1 MFASALEVVGYLG
14 ALFSVA
20 TYAMR
25 TMVSLRILAIC
36 SNIFSA
42 AYGFMMDI
50 YPMLILH
57 VIVLPLNVWRLHE
70 MRDLV
75 RKVKKSASE
84 GFDMKWLKPFMTS
97 EKVFKEHVVF
107 HKGDTADAM
116 YLIVSG
122 KFVLAESGIQLTD
135 GALVGEF
142 GLFSPDN
149 ARTQTLVCKHDG
161 TLLKITYEHFREL
174 YFQNPEFG
182 YYFLQ
187 LTTRRLFE
195 NIHKLEKNAS
205 GQVVK
210 AVEGEIA

>member
-1 MFASALEVVGYLG
+1 MPMPILEIVGYLG
-14 ALFSVA
+14 SLFSIA

-25 TMVSLRILAIC
+25 TMVALRVLAIF

-42 AYGFMMDI
+42 AYGFFMDV

-57 VIVLPLNVWRLHE
+57 VIVLPLNIWRLHE
-70 MRDLV
+70 MRELV
-75 RKVKKSASE
+75 SKVKQSAAS

-97 EKVFKEHVVF
+97 QKVFKDQTVF
-107 HKGDTADAM
+107 RKGDTAEAM
-116 YLIVSG
+116 YLIVAG
-122 KFVLAESGIQLTD
+122 KFLLAESGIELGD

-149 ARTQTLVCKHDG
+149 ARTQTLVASEDG
-161 TLLKITYEHFREL
+161 VLLTISYEHFREL

-195 NIHKLEKNAS
+195 NIQRVEKNVTA
-205 GQVVK
+205 
-210 AVEGEIA
+210 AVTA

>member
-1 MFASALEVVGYLG
+1 MPISLLEAVGYLG
-14 ALFSVA
+14 SLFSIA

-25 TMVSLRILAIC
+25 TMVALRMLAIF
-36 SNIFSA
+36 SNILSA
-42 AYGFMMDI
+42 SYGFFMDI

-75 RKVKKSASE
+75 RKVKKSATE

-97 EKVFKEHVVF
+97 EKIFEEQVLFR
-107 HKGDTADAM
+107 KGDAADAM

-122 KFVLAESGIQLTD
+122 KFVLAESGIQLTE

-142 GLFSPDN
+142 GLFTPEN
-149 ARTQTLVCKHDG
+149 QRTQTLVCKHDG
-161 TLLKITYEHFREL
+161 TLLKITYEHFQQL

-195 NIHKLEKNAS
+195 NIHRLEKTAAKNVTA
-205 GQVVK
+205 Q
-210 AVEGEIA
+210 VEGELA

>member
-1 MFASALEVVGYLG
+1 MPISVLEVVGYLG
-14 ALFSVA
+14 SLFSIA

-25 TMVSLRILAIC
+25 TMVALRILAIF

-42 AYGFMMDI
+42 SYGFLMDV

-70 MRDLV
+70 MRQLV
-75 RKVKKSASE
+75 RKVKESSE
-84 GFDMKWLKPFMTS
+84 GGFDMKWLKPFMTS

-107 HKGDTADAM
+107 RKGDPADAM
-116 YLIVSG
+116 YLIVTG
-122 KFVLAESGIQLTD
+122 KFVLAESGIQLTE

-142 GLFSPDN
+142 GLFAPDK

-161 TLLKITYEHFREL
+161 ILLKITYEHFQQL

-182 YYFLQ
+182 LYFLQ

-195 NIHKLEKNAS
+195 NIHDLEKSVAARA
-205 GQVVK
+205 VPEVK
-210 AVEGEIA
+210 SAEA

>member
-1 MFASALEVVGYLG
+1 MPISALEIVGYLG
-14 ALFSVA
+14 SLFSIA

-25 TMVSLRILAIC
+25 TMVALRILAIC
-36 SNIFSA
+36 SNLFSA

-70 MRDLV
+70 MRELV
-75 RKVKKSASE
+75 RKVKRSVNE

-97 EKVFKEHVVF
+97 EKAF
-107 HKGDTADAM
+107 HEQVIFRKGDVADAM

-122 KFVLAESGIQLTD
+122 KFVLAESGIQLTE

-142 GLFSPDN
+142 GLFTPEN
-149 ARTQTLVCKHDG
+149 KRTQTLVCKHDAM
-161 TLLKITYEHFREL
+161 LLKITYEHFREL

-187 LTTRRLFE
+187 LTTRRVFE
-195 NIHKLEKNAS
+195 NIHLLEKNAA
-205 GQVVK
+205 GRVVK